1 MLRRLSVSIR
11 RDRCRSGYGGDN
23 LTPIR
28 RKRTLS
34 LPESSLRYRRREM
47 EGQLYCE
54 EHTPKE
60 KPPVN
65 GGVAVKK
72 NDAEL
77 DFFEFLEKIQSDR
90 LDEQRCSLPV
100 VLQPSFSSPSPKP
113 KVKAK
118 KSNTDKIKE
127 LLKKEGPYP
136 SIVQPTDRGY
146 WLDGSITLNAD
157 DTRSEK
163 DVDTSLDEEACSMVT
178 SSSLNGS
185 LSAVGDI
192 SPSPSCSSIPFPL
205 QLEFDDSNQMY
216 RKYFLGK
223 EHFNYF
229 AQDEDLG
236 PLVLSVKHETIGT
249 EDALRVVL
257 RSKAGTIHDLLA
269 VSTLGDSPI
278 PARIAKT
285 LCDSITTERYQ
296 PVLFPKGSEL
306 IVSYD
311 EHSFVNK
318 FKFGVVYQ
326 CFGQSTEEEMFGNRN
341 SSPAL
346 DEFLEMLG
354 DKVELKNFSGFR
366 GGLDVNH
373 GQTGTHSIYCKY
385 HNNEIM
391 FHVSTMLP
399 YTEGDAQQLQRKRHI
414 GNDIVA
420 IIFQEE
426 NTPFIPDMIA
436 SNFLHAYIV
445 VQAIQANSEETK
457 YKVTITARNNVPPF
471 GPILPAPSIYKKG
484 SELKEFLLCK
494 LLNAEHSCYKAQ
506 KFASIQARTR
516 SALLDHLYHDLM
528 SKNEDI
534 FCAVAGDDII
544 SPLQSSQGKGDYSPG
559 GNSRLLKSFKN
570 AFRGRTTSLESTGS
584 SGTLPKNVNGN
595 TLFVG
600 TEGLSRPPVD
610 QADSTSPA
618 TKQRSNSR
626 SSQRSVQSF
635 GSADKKEPKKKRDS
649 VLSRSSHSSESING
663 SQESHKSSSN
673 SLNSS
678 PDINASSQQQRI
690 YTRVSPSN
698 SLDSFNSDEDAQ
710 LHHESHDHHDDSDT
724 GMGSMSSSNKPSPM
738 NPCICPEGKCS
749 AAADIEANLGQQLE
763 AMRQEIMR
771 LSTEKKE
778 LLQQN
783 VTWQQDLK
791 KLKERELKHMAEL
804 TVANKELHRI
814 KDHHRK
820 VEDRLQKSLSTD
832 ASNC

>member
-1 MLRRLSVSIR
+1 MKFLVLVEIIHTSMRLIGIIHR
-11 RDRCRSGYGGDN
+11 
-23 LTPIR
+23 
-28 RKRTLS
+28 
-34 LPESSLRYRRREM
+34 LPCIRRREM

-118 KSNTDKIKE
+118 RSNTEKIKE
-127 LLKKEGPYP
+127 LLEKEGPYP
-136 SIVQPTDRGY
+136 SILQPGDRGY
-146 WLDGSITLNAD
+146 WIDGTITLTAD
-157 DTRSEK
+157 DSRSEK
-163 DVDTSLDEEACSMVT
+163 DCDISVDEESGGLAT

-185 LSAVGDI
+185 LSAAGDI

-216 RKYFLGK
+216 RKFFLGK

-229 AQDEDLG
+229 GQDEDLG
-236 PLVLSVKHETIGT
+236 PLVLSVRQEVIGS

-257 RSKAGTIHDLLA
+257 RSKAGTLHDVLPI
-269 VSTLGDSPI
+269 STLGDSPV
-278 PARIAKT
+278 PARITKT
-285 LCDSITTERYQ
+285 LCDSITTDRYQ

-326 CFGQSTEEEMFGNRN
+326 CFGQTTEEEMFGNRN

-354 DKVELKNFSGFR
+354 EKVELKNFSGFR

-385 HNNEIM
+385 HTNEIM

-426 NTPFIPDMIA
+426 NTPFVPDMIA
-436 SNFLHAYIV
+436 SNFLHAYII
-445 VQAIQANSEETK
+445 VQVIQPNTDNTK

-471 GPILPAPSIYKKG
+471 GPNLPSPSIFKKG
-484 SELKEFLLCK
+484 AELKEFLLCK
-494 LLNAEHSCYKAQ
+494 LLNAEHACYKAQ

-544 SPLQSSQGKGDYSPG
+544 SPLQSSGSKADYSPG

-570 AFRGRTTSLESTGS
+570 AFRGRTTSMESTGAA
-584 SGTLPKNVNGN
+584 TLPKNINGN

-600 TEGLSRPPVD
+600 TEGQGSGGGD
-610 QADSTSPA
+610 QADSRSPA
-618 TKQRSNSR
+618 IKQRSGSR
-626 SSQRSVQSF
+626 TSQRSAQSF

-678 PDINASSQQQRI
+678 PDVNSSSAQQRLHP
-690 YTRVSPSN
+690 RVSPSN
-698 SLDSFNSDEDAQ
+698 SLDSFNSDEDAH
-710 LHHESHDHHDDSDT
+710 LHHETHEHEDSDT
-724 GMGSMSSSNKPSPM
+724 GMGSLSSGCTYSNKPSHHHQYM
-738 NPCICPEGKCS
+738 CPEGKCS
-749 AAADIEANLGQQLE
+749 AAAEIEANLSQQLE
-763 AMRQEIMR
+763 EMKLEILR
-771 LSTEKKE
+771 LRTEKKE
-778 LLQQN
+778 LIQEN
-783 VTWQQDLK
+783 VSWQQDLK

-804 TVANKELHRI
+804 ATANKALSKLS
-814 KDHHRK
+814 KDTHRK
-820 VEDRLQKSLSTD
+820 QEEKMQKSLSTD
-832 ASNC
+832 ASTC